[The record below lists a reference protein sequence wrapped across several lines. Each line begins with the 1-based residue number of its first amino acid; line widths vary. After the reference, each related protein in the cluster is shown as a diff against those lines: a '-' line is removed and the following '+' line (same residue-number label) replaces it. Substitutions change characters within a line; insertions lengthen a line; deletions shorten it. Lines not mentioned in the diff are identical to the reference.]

1 MNQVATRSAAATNVA
16 ALQGLKKAIANV
28 KSTLVKKGGDPFLRL
43 LKDGTWVYGQEDTE
57 VQAGSAWAINPM
69 SIMHGW
75 VAWERGDDADN
86 SKGPEQDI
94 MISASLPMPS
104 LDSLPKLVKA
114 QKYEQQFSF
123 SMVCLTGEDV
133 GEQVLYKTA
142 SVGGVA
148 AVDTILNAIS
158 AQLDADLDNPVPVVV
173 LEVDSYPHKKYGK
186 TYTPIFAI
194 KTWRPLSDEL
204 PDVQAELDAQGAEQQ
219 AAAEPEPAK
228 PARRRAGSVPPT
240 PAPTTAPQAADED
253 DELAALEAAI
263 AAKKAKLDAAKNGAG
278 LGDAIEDEKAKRR
291 AELVAQLEA
300 MGDDNPDGESKV
312 GGAAT
317 APMRR
322 RRNA

>member
-1 MNQVATRSAAATNVA
+1 MNQVATRSANAVA
-16 ALQGLKKAIANV
+16 ALQGLKKGIANV
-28 KSTLVKKGGDPFLRL
+28 KATLVKKGGEPFLRL
-43 LKDGTWVYGQEDTE
+43 LKDGNWVYGQEDTE

-75 VAWERGDDADN
+75 VAWERGEEADN

-94 MISASLPMPS
+94 MVSAQMPMPS
-104 LDSLPKLVKA
+104 PDSLPKLVRA

-123 SMVCLTGEDV
+123 SMVCLTGEDK

-158 AQLDADLDNPVPVVV
+158 AQLDDDPENPVPVVL
-173 LEVDSYPHKKYGK
+173 LEVDSYNHKKYKK
-186 TYTPIFAI
+186 TYTPVFSI

-204 PDVQAELDAQGAEQQ
+204 PDVQAELDAQEAEQP

-228 PARRRAGSVPPT
+228 PARRRAASVPAT
-240 PAPTTAPQAADED
+240 PAPAAIEED
-253 DELAALEAAI
+253 DELAAMEAEIARRK
-263 AAKKAKLDAAKNGAG
+263 AAKDAANSKAS
-278 LGDAIEDEKAKRR
+278 LEDEKAKRR
-291 AELVAQLEA
+291 AELQRQLEE
-300 MGDDNPDGESKV
+300 MGDDNPDGESKA
-312 GGAAT
+312 GGAA

>member
-1 MNQVATRSAAATNVA
+1 MNQVATRSATAVA
-16 ALQGLKKAIANV
+16 ALQSLKKGIANV
-28 KSTLVKKGGDPFLRL
+28 KATLVKKGGEPFLRL
-43 LKDGTWVYGQEDTE
+43 LKDGNWVYGQEDTE

-75 VAWERGDDADN
+75 VAWERGEEADN

-94 MISASLPMPS
+94 MVSAQMPMPS
-104 LDSLPKLVKA
+104 PDSLPKLVRA

-123 SMVCLTGEDV
+123 SMVCLTGEDK

-158 AQLDADLDNPVPVVV
+158 AQLDDDPENPVPVVL
-173 LEVDSYPHKKYGK
+173 LEVDSYNHKKYKK
-186 TYTPIFAI
+186 TYTPVFSI

-204 PDVQAELDAQGAEQQ
+204 PDVQAELDAQEAEQP

-228 PARRRAGSVPPT
+228 PARRRAASVPATPT
-240 PAPTTAPQAADED
+240 PAQQAADED
-253 DELAALEAAI
+253 PELAALEAEIARRQ
-263 AAKKAKLDAAKNGAG
+263 AAKTAPAAAEAQTQAVD
-278 LGDAIEDEKAKRR
+278 LEAAAKAKRR

-312 GGAAT
+312 GGAP
-317 APMRR
+317 APLRR